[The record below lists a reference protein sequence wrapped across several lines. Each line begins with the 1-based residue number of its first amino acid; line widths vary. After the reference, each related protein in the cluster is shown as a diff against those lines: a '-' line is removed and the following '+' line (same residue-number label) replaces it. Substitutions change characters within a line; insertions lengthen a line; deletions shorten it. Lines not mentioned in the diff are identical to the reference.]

1 MMLSI
6 IIICAIFQVNYGKK
20 KKTGHIVVLL
30 ASTQHTASIQHALVC
45 THYSSRNTRRII
57 TDFTAFYSII
67 ATIIILIYLFYLWYY
82 YRCPFYDYTCTLG
95 NRYII
100 L

>member
-1 MMLSI
+1 MMLSNNL
-6 IIICAIFQVNYGKK
+6 CYFQVNYGKK

-67 ATIIILIYLFYLWYY
+67 IYTINILILLVVLL
-82 YRCPFYDYTCTLG
+82 PLSV
-95 NRYII
+95 